1 MIARCSK
8 AIKGQ
13 SMSSNKAAEME
24 NPEIVET
31 QEIPDRWMQRRF
43 LLAAGVLM
51 VLLIVGAVGAYTWF
65 ALYGPCTVNTVE
77 AASAVLFDQLILF
90 DAIYESISSRAPV
103 ALIGPMTQMQQIL
116 IDTQKL
122 VVPACLQPAQNELI
136 SAMES
141 LIRGLLAIMESEP
154 EATFAKLMEKSQKHL
169 DNFTAEL
176 EFVNKCA
183 PFCP

>member
-1 MIARCSK
+1 
-8 AIKGQ
+8 
-13 SMSSNKAAEME
+13 MSSNKAAEME

-43 LLAAGVLM
+43 VLAAGVLM

-90 DAIYESISSRAPV
+90 DATYQSISSRAPV

>member
-1 MIARCSK
+1 MT
-8 AIKGQ
+8 
-13 SMSSNKAAEME
+13 SNKAAEME
-24 NPEIVET
+24 NPETVET
-31 QEIPDRWMQRRF
+31 QEVPDRWRQRRF

-51 VLLIVGAVGAYTWF
+51 VLLIVGAVGVYTWF

-90 DAIYESISSRAPV
+90 DAIYRSIPSRAPV
-103 ALIGPMTQMQQIL
+103 GLIGPMTQMQQIL
-116 IDTQKL
+116 IDTQGL

-141 LIRGLLAIMESEP
+141 SMRALLAIMESEP

-169 DNFTAEL
+169 DSFTAEL

>member
-1 MIARCSK
+1 ML
-8 AIKGQ
+8 KGDRQ

-31 QEIPDRWMQRRF
+31 QEIPDGWTQRRF

-90 DAIYESISSRAPV
+90 DAIYQSIPSRAPL

>member
-1 MIARCSK
+1 MPYE
-8 AIKGQ
+8 
-13 SMSSNKAAEME
+13 KAAEME
-24 NPEIVET
+24 NPQSFET
-31 QEIPDRWMQRRF
+31 QEIPDRWRQRRF
-43 LLAAGVLM
+43 LLTAGVLT
-51 VLLIVGAVGAYTWF
+51 VLLIVGAVSVYTWF

-77 AASAVLFDQLILF
+77 AASAVLFDQMILF
-90 DAIYESISSRAPV
+90 DAIYQSIPSRAPV
-103 ALIGPMTQMQQIL
+103 ELFGPMTQMQQIL

-122 VVPACLQPAQNELI
+122 VVPACLQPAHNELI

-141 LIRGLLAIMESEP
+141 LLRALLAIMESEP

-176 EFVNKCA
+176 GFVNKCA